1 VTTPAVLRTPRLVLD
16 ALTDADVPALVSL
29 AGDRRIADTMISVPH
44 PLDAAAARQWLDR
57 LRAGAASG
65 TARHWAIR
73 AADTGA
79 LVGMATLRA
88 IDREHEEAEL
98 SFWIGVASWGRGYAT
113 EAAGAVIAHA
123 FTSDGLNRLVA
134 YHMVRNPSSG
144 RVLARLGFRQEGLLR
159 QRVKKWGVYEDVVLA
174 ALLRRDWAGGQPAD
188 GEPLTFVCPP
198 RRHRP

>member
-1 VTTPAVLRTPRLVLD
+1 MLD
-16 ALTDADVPALVSL
+16 ALADADLPVLATL

-44 PLDAAAARQWLDR
+44 PLDGDAAAHWLSR
-57 LRAGAASG
+57 LRASAASG
-65 TARHWAIR
+65 EARHWAIR
-73 AADTGA
+73 EAGTGA

-123 FTSDGLNRLVA
+123 FTTEGLNRLVA
-134 YHMVRNPSSG
+134 HHMVRNPSSG
-144 RVLARLGFRQEGLLR
+144 RVLAHLGFRQEGLLR

-174 ALLRRDWAGGQPAD
+174 ALLRRDWAGGHPAD
-188 GEPLTFVCPP
+188 GEPLTFVCSPA
-198 RRHRP
+198 RHRP